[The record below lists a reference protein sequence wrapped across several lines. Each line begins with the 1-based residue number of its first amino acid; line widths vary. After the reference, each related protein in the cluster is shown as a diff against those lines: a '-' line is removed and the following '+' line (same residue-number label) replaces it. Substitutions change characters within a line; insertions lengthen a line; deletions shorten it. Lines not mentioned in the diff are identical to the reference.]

1 MADISNIRDLALKLN
16 LYNIAKGK
24 VDLKIKFKNNLDYIE
39 DIFLQELEY
48 RKKNKLKLLKKK
60 SNLPTLKYD
69 YKNINDGLKWQIKEL
84 KTVGKIDLNAIN
96 QSTRP
101 KKKS

>member
-48 RKKNKLKLLKKK
+48 
-60 SNLPTLKYD
+60 
-69 YKNINDGLKWQIKEL
+69 
-84 KTVGKIDLNAIN
+84 
-96 QSTRP
+96 
-101 KKKS
+101 